1 MKVRLWLGDAIYG
14 VNDGLAAIFGI
25 IAGVAGF
32 TDNRHMILLSGWFGA
47 LASTLSMAAGAW
59 LAARS
64 ENELSE
70 RDNAVLHARVE
81 RNLTAEVDRL
91 TVRYEL
97 RGFNPE
103 EAAWITKRLAE
114 RPEQLMQMIAQEEG
128 IHSKK
133 DRSPMYSFL
142 VAGAS
147 TLIGACI
154 PMVPLMVFAPS
165 QAFIAAAIVSV
176 LAHFVVGSVKSMVT
190 MKNWWISGLE
200 MMAVGIVVGIASYG
214 LGLLT
219 SRIV

>member
-14 VNDGLAAIFGI
+14 INDGLAAIFGI

-32 TDNRHMILLSGWFGA
+32 TANHHMILLSGWFGA

-64 ENELSE
+64 ENELSA
-70 RDNAVLHARVE
+70 RDTSVLHARVKQ
-81 RNLTAEVDRL
+81 NMQAEIDRL
-91 TVRYEL
+91 TAHYEQL
-97 RGFNPE
+97 GFTPE

-114 RPEQLMQMIAQEEG
+114 QPERLQQVISRQEG
-128 IHSKK
+128 VHSEN
-133 DRSPMYSFL
+133 DRSPVHSFL

-147 TLIGACI
+147 TLVGACI
-154 PMVPLMVFAPS
+154 PMLPLMIFTPAL
-165 QAFIAAAIVSV
+165 AFIAAAVVSV
-176 LAHFVVGSVKSMVT
+176 LAHFAVGAVKSLVT
-190 MKNWWISGLE
+190 MRSWWYSGLE
-200 MMAVGIVVGIASYG
+200 MMAVGVVVGVASYG

>member
-32 TDNRHMILLSGWFGA
+32 TANPHLILLSGWFGA

-64 ENELSE
+64 ENEMSE
-70 RDNAVLHARVE
+70 RESALLHVRVE
-81 RNLTAEVDRL
+81 QNAQAEIAKL
-91 TVRYEL
+91 AAHYE
-97 RGFNPE
+97 RWGFNPD

-114 RPEQLMQMIAQEEG
+114 QPERLIELISQEEG
-128 IHSKK
+128 IHSKNH
-133 DRSPMYSFL
+133 RSPWHSALFGG
-142 VAGAS
+142 VS

-154 PMVPLMVFAPS
+154 PMLPLMMFAPS
-165 QAFIAAAIVSV
+165 FAFIAAAIVSV

-190 MKNWWISGLE
+190 MRSWWSSGLE
-200 MMAVGIVVGIASYG
+200 MTAVGVIVGVASYG

>member
-32 TDNRHMILLSGWFGA
+32 TANHRMILLSGWFGA

-70 RDNAVLHARVE
+70 RDSAILHARVQRDMQGE
-81 RNLTAEVDRL
+81 IDKLTA
-91 TVRYEL
+91 RYEH
-97 RGFNPE
+97 RGFNSE

-114 RPEQLMQMIAQEEG
+114 RPEQLMQLISQEEG
-128 IHSKK
+128 IDNEHH
-133 DRSPMYSFL
+133 RSPMHSFL
-142 VAGAS
+142 FAGVS

-154 PMVPLMVFAPS
+154 PMLPLMIFPPS
-165 QAFIAAAIVSV
+165 LAFIAAAIVSV
-176 LAHFVVGSVKSMVT
+176 IAHFAVGSVKSMVT
-190 MKNWWISGLE
+190 MRSWWISGLE
-200 MMAVGIVVGIASYG
+200 MMAVGIVVGLASYG
-214 LGLLT
+214 LGLMT